1 MSAMSEMLRNAQT
14 VQGNAQTKRQWDS
27 FQDDIK
33 IDESNF
39 QKKQQKESDYFHAA
53 SNLLNMGGNKLKEF
67 KKVKEWAGKK
77 DTPFEGPNFLDMI
90 NPWNKNDYTRTKD
103 GKTTDYSHK
112 DMTKIMNFSQGME
125 AAGVQIPF
133 EDMANIS
140 TSDTPYA
147 GLLGYF
153 RKQKLDEL
161 QNMQTKVEPESL
173 SEEELQQLL
182 DYKLNN
188 QGIDL

>member
-1 MSAMSEMLRNAQT
+1 
-14 VQGNAQTKRQWDS
+14 
-27 FQDDIK
+27 
-33 IDESNF
+33 
-39 QKKQQKESDYFHAA
+39 
-53 SNLLNMGGNKLKEF
+53 
-67 KKVKEWAGKK
+67 
-77 DTPFEGPNFLDMI
+77 
-90 NPWNKNDYTRTKD
+90 
-103 GKTTDYSHK
+103 
-112 DMTKIMNFSQGME
+112 MTKIMNFSQGME